1 MAKNDVRNI
10 EATETAPKAKAQ
22 SESTYPVSEFIEKSR
37 SVFGVSPECVIT
49 AFSIAGIDRATE
61 TKAQEIVKNFMTREV
76 K

>member
-10 EATETAPKAKAQ
+10 EMTGTAPKTKAQ
-22 SESTYPVSEFIEKSR
+22 STHHVSEFAEKSR
-37 SVFGVSPECVIT
+37 ILFGVSPECVIT

-61 TKAQEIVKNFMTREV
+61 TKAQEIVKKFMSQEV